1 MSYILL
7 GLAFIC
13 NSIANILLKVA
24 STKGISFQV
33 FPITSFIKDN
43 LFLFVG
49 LFFFVINAIFYA
61 LSLKNLP
68 ISFAYPVMVTMSL
81 LIIGTYASLRF
92 GEQFTIY
99 TIVGYSLIILGIV
112 VIFMQQN

>member
-1 MSYILL
+1 MAYILL

-13 NSIANILLKVA
+13 NSIANILLKIA

-33 FPITSFIKDN
+33 FPFTSFIKDN
-43 LFLFVG
+43 
-49 LFFFVINAIFYA
+49 
-61 LSLKNLP
+61 KNLP

-81 LIIGTYASLRF
+81 LIIGTYATLRF
-92 GEQFTIY
+92 GEQFTVY
-99 TIVGYSLIILGIV
+99 HIVGYSLIILGIV